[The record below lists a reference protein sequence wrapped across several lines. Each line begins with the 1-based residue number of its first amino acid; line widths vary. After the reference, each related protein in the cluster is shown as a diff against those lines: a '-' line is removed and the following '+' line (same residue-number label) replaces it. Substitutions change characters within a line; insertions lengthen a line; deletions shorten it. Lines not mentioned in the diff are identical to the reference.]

1 MFEISNRSLRSSDR
15 TWFSQV
21 NSQRRLGVSGKQRE
35 PSSPTG
41 LVRESAE
48 LRHLT
53 SGATWSEGPVWLAAR
68 GSLRWSDIPGNRILE
83 YNLASGTSSVY
94 ATDVEFTNGRT
105 LDHSGTVIQ
114 CSHGRR
120 AIEQDIDGR
129 VTTLVDSWNG
139 HRLNSPN
146 DVIVANDGAIWFTDP
161 PYGIVQAHE
170 GHLGVREY
178 GANFV
183 FRFDPSDGVIE
194 PVATDLE
201 EPNGLAFSPG
211 EEVFYVSDTSVAL
224 SSDGTGNHH
233 IRAYDVGPDYSLS
246 NSRVFVVIE
255 PGVSDG
261 LRVDHLGNIW
271 TSSADAVQVFSPGGV
286 LIGRIPVP
294 EVVGNICFGGEQGTT
309 LFIAATTS
317 IYSIETTVTD
327 ATRARVKR

>member
-1 MFEISNRSLRSSDR
+1 M
-15 TWFSQV
+15 
-21 NSQRRLGVSGKQRE
+21 SGNQRE
-35 PSSPTG
+35 QSSLTR

-120 AIEQDIDGR
+120 AIERDIDGR

-146 DVIVANDGAIWFTDP
+146 DVIVADDGAIWFTDP

-170 GHLGVREY
+170 GHLGEREY

-211 EEVFYVSDTSVAL
+211 EQVLYVSDTSVAL

-233 IRAYDVGPDYSLS
+233 IRAYDVGPGYSLS

-286 LIGRIPVP
+286 LIDRIPVP

>member
-1 MFEISNRSLRSSDR
+1 M
-15 TWFSQV
+15 
-21 NSQRRLGVSGKQRE
+21 SGNQRE
-35 PSSPTG
+35 PSSLTR

-94 ATDVEFTNGRT
+94 ATDVEFANGCT
-105 LDHSGTVIQ
+105 LDHSGAVIQ

-120 AIEQDIDGR
+120 AIERDSDGR

-139 HRLNSPN
+139 YRLNSPN

-170 GHLGVREY
+170 GHLGEREY

-211 EEVFYVSDTSVAL
+211 EQVLYVSDTSVAL

-233 IRAYDVGPDYSLS
+233 IRAYDVGPGYSLS

-286 LIGRIPVP
+286 LIDRIPVP

>member
-1 MFEISNRSLRSSDR
+1 M
-15 TWFSQV
+15 
-21 NSQRRLGVSGKQRE
+21 SGNQRE
-35 PSSPTG
+35 QSSLTR

-120 AIEQDIDGR
+120 AIERDIDGR

-139 HRLNSPN
+139 YRLNSPN

-170 GHLGVREY
+170 GHLGEREY

-183 FRFDPSDGVIE
+183 FRFDPSDAVIE

-211 EEVFYVSDTSVAL
+211 EQVLYVSDTSVAL

-233 IRAYDVGPDYSLS
+233 IRAYDVGPGYSLS

-286 LIGRIPVP
+286 LIDRIPVP

>member
-1 MFEISNRSLRSSDR
+1 M
-15 TWFSQV
+15 
-21 NSQRRLGVSGKQRE
+21 SGNQRE
-35 PSSPTG
+35 QSSLTR

-120 AIEQDIDGR
+120 AIERDIDGR

-139 HRLNSPN
+139 YRLNSPN

-170 GHLGVREY
+170 GHLGEREY

-211 EEVFYVSDTSVAL
+211 EQVLYVSDTSVAL

-233 IRAYDVGPDYSLS
+233 IRAYDVGPGYSLS

-286 LIGRIPVP
+286 LIDRIPVP

>member
-1 MFEISNRSLRSSDR
+1 M
-15 TWFSQV
+15 
-21 NSQRRLGVSGKQRE
+21 SGNQRE
-35 PSSPTG
+35 PSSLTR

-120 AIEQDIDGR
+120 AIERDIDGR

-139 HRLNSPN
+139 YRLNSPN

-170 GHLGVREY
+170 GHLGEREY

-211 EEVFYVSDTSVAL
+211 EQVLYVSDTSVAL

-233 IRAYDVGPDYSLS
+233 IRAYDVGPGYSLS

-286 LIGRIPVP
+286 LIDRIPVP

>member
-1 MFEISNRSLRSSDR
+1 M
-15 TWFSQV
+15 
-21 NSQRRLGVSGKQRE
+21 SGNQRE
-35 PSSPTG
+35 PSSLTR
-41 LVRESAE
+41 LIRESAE

-68 GSLRWSDIPGNRILE
+68 SSLRWSDIPGNRILE

-120 AIEQDIDGR
+120 AIERDIDGR

-139 HRLNSPN
+139 YRLNSPN

-170 GHLGVREY
+170 GHLGEREY

-211 EEVFYVSDTSVAL
+211 EQVLYVSDTSVAL

-233 IRAYDVGPDYSLS
+233 IRAYDVGPGYSLS

-286 LIGRIPVP
+286 LIDRIPVP

>member
-1 MFEISNRSLRSSDR
+1 M
-15 TWFSQV
+15 
-21 NSQRRLGVSGKQRE
+21 SGNQRE
-35 PSSPTG
+35 PSSLTR

-68 GSLRWSDIPGNRILE
+68 SSLRWSDIPGNRILE
-83 YNLASGTSSVY
+83 YNLASGISSVY

-120 AIEQDIDGR
+120 AIERDIDGR

-139 HRLNSPN
+139 YRLNSPN

-170 GHLGVREY
+170 GHLGEREY

-211 EEVFYVSDTSVAL
+211 EQVLYVSDTSVAL

-233 IRAYDVGPDYSLS
+233 IRAYDVGPGYSLS

-286 LIGRIPVP
+286 LIDRIPVP

>member
-1 MFEISNRSLRSSDR
+1 M
-15 TWFSQV
+15 
-21 NSQRRLGVSGKQRE
+21 SGNQRE
-35 PSSPTG
+35 PSSLTR
-41 LVRESAE
+41 LIRESAE

-68 GSLRWSDIPGNRILE
+68 SSLRWSDIPGNRILE

-120 AIEQDIDGR
+120 AIERDIDGR

-139 HRLNSPN
+139 YRLNSPN

-170 GHLGVREY
+170 GHLGEREY

-211 EEVFYVSDTSVAL
+211 EQVLYVSDTSVAL

-233 IRAYDVGPDYSLS
+233 IRAYDVGPGYSLS

-286 LIGRIPVP
+286 LIDRIPVP
-294 EVVGNICFGGEQGTT
+294 EIVGNICFGGEQGTT
-309 LFIAATTS
+309 LSIAATTS

>member
-1 MFEISNRSLRSSDR
+1 M
-15 TWFSQV
+15 
-21 NSQRRLGVSGKQRE
+21 SGKQRE
-35 PSSPTG
+35 SSSPTR

-120 AIEQDIDGR
+120 AIERDIDGR

-146 DVIVANDGAIWFTDP
+146 DVIVADDGAIWFTDP

-170 GHLGVREY
+170 GHLGEREY

-211 EEVFYVSDTSVAL
+211 EQVLYVSDTSVAL

-233 IRAYDVGPDYSLS
+233 IRAYDVGPGYSLS

-286 LIGRIPVP
+286 LIDRIPVP

-327 ATRARVKR
+327 ATRVRVKR

>member
-1 MFEISNRSLRSSDR
+1 M
-15 TWFSQV
+15 
-21 NSQRRLGVSGKQRE
+21 SGNQRE
-35 PSSPTG
+35 PSSLTR
-41 LVRESAE
+41 LIRESAE

-68 GSLRWSDIPGNRILE
+68 SSLRWSDIPGNRILE

-120 AIEQDIDGR
+120 AIERDIDGR

-139 HRLNSPN
+139 YRLNSPN

-170 GHLGVREY
+170 GHLGEREY

-211 EEVFYVSDTSVAL
+211 EQVLYVSDTSVAL

-233 IRAYDVGPDYSLS
+233 IRAYDVGPGYSLS

-286 LIGRIPVP
+286 LIDRIPVP

-309 LFIAATTS
+309 LSIAATTS